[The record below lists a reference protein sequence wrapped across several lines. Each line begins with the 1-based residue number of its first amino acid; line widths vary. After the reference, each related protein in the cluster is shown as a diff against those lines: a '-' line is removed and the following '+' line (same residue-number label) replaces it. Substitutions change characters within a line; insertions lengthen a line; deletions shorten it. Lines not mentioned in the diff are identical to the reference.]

1 MSILD
6 QTKIWYKRVHLKE
19 KSVWKRIDELNGVAI
34 TLIIAAT
41 GLMILVVIGEVFIP
55 KLNLSQQ
62 MNRLMPFL
70 SAIGVAPF
78 LWKILSIHGITEKM
92 LYMFFNIILNLPLFD
107 KEKRIK
113 YLNDFKEEVD
123 KAVFLSK
130 SSKEF
135 NEEMRIKNSIKD
147 KMRDVFK
154 WSKNYG

>member
-113 YLNDFKEEVD
+113 DLNDFKEEVD

>member
-92 LYMFFNIILNLPLFD
+92 LYMFFNIILNLPYLI
-107 KEKRIK
+107 KKR
-113 YLNDFKEEVD
+113 E
-123 KAVFLSK
+123 SK
-130 SSKEF
+130 
-135 NEEMRIKNSIKD
+135 I
-147 KMRDVFK
+147 
-154 WSKNYG
+154 